1 MERPAL
7 DANPTTTEW
16 LAPRLVDR
24 FRRMVPE
31 IQRHCRF
38 VFRGVE
44 SRRLEP
50 LVARAVLHAFE
61 IFKLLTERGLDDLA
75 YPSPLARTAVARLG
89 WDASESTRVSF
100 LRTSG
105 E

>member
-1 MERPAL
+1 MECPAL
-7 DANPTTTEW
+7 DTNPTTPEW
-16 LAPRLVDR
+16 LAPRVVDR

-38 VFRGVE
+38 AFRGVE
-44 SRRLEP
+44 SRRLDP
-50 LVARAVLHAFE
+50 LTARLVLEAFE
-61 IFKLLTERGLDDLA
+61 IFKLLAKRGLDDLA

-89 WDASESTRVSF
+89 RGGSATSVSL
-100 LRTSG
+100 LRSSG